1 MHELGIITNIFTI
14 LEEVATE
21 HNLLKIHKVKL
32 KIGKLQQIV
41 PDMFAFAFE
50 TVAKGTKVAG
60 AILEVEPVPV
70 KMKCQGCGCEFIVA
84 DNIYI
89 CPTCGQTRLT
99 MLEGMEIILESL
111 EGEQKEGIEPC

>member
-14 LEEVATE
+14 IEEVATE

-41 PDMFAFAFE
+41 PDIFTFAFE
-50 TVAKGTKVAG
+50 TVAKGTKAEG
-60 AILEVEPVPV
+60 AVLDVDYVPV

-89 CPTCGQTRLT
+89 CPTCGRTQLT
-99 MLEGMEIILESL
+99 MLEGMEIFLESL
-111 EGEQKEGIEPC
+111 EGEQKEEIEPC